1 MLLEHSLN
9 QIKNEDYQSLLPE
22 IAELI
27 GVSVSMLEH
36 YPKDMQSLLC
46 QSYVNNFPLGKEAA
60 AQAIDNILNLDVGTN
75 LNTESEAI
83 PIDEIKEQEQAYSK
97 DCSCPQN
104 TFYITRKQILENAKI
119 ISDNQS
125 QQFQRQQKQN
135 ELILKSD
142 DSS

>member
-1 MLLEHSLN
+1 MLLERSLN
-9 QIKNEDYQSLLPE
+9 QIENEDYQSLLPE

-60 AQAIDNILNLDVGTN
+60 AQAIDNILNLDVGAN
-75 LNTESEAI
+75 LNAEAEAI
-83 PIDEIKEQEQAYSK
+83 TIDETNEQEQAYSK
-97 DCSCPQN
+97 DCSCSQN

-135 ELILKSD
+135 EQILKSG